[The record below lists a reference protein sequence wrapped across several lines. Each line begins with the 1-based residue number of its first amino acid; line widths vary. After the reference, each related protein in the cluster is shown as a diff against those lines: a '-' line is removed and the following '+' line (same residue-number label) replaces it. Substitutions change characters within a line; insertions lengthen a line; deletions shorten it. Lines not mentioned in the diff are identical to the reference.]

1 MCVWH
6 THEITGIYCMVL
18 MVKHEGVSLGKPIHR
33 RKHTITM
40 HVKRNSMRDSV
51 GFLWFRI
58 GRSDG
63 PV

>member
-1 MCVWH
+1 
-6 THEITGIYCMVL
+6 MVL